1 MVQIILAIISH
12 MVVFSAA
19 ALPAIMVIFYK
30 RLHLEYRYDF
40 QSVLRVFTVSVL
52 LMIASVYKVSY
63 MALYSQQPLSE
74 ANSNIS
80 LFFSIAFIVCTFLSI
95 YFIIDRAI
103 SHFKQK
109 PRRLVLNIAAGLTI
123 LLAIVSIFQLVL
135 QSQAKN
141 FNYID
146 LAINTMYPTLTGV
159 LSLAGIISLITYK
172 RTSKAQR
179 IYSFIFVLSI
189 PLWILDLLFAQE
201 KYFLLTCFP
210 YAAFLFAV
218 FIEVFSCNAS
228 KQPAGSRI
236 DISFKEKYDLT
247 EREMDV
253 YNLAAQGLSNQE
265 ISKELFV
272 SVHTVKSHLQHI
284 FSKMNINTRY
294 QLINSEK
301 EKK

>member
-63 MALYSQQPLSE
+63 MALYAQQPLSE

-179 IYSFIFVLSI
+179 IYSFIFLLRKNIFFSHAF
-189 PLWILDLLFAQE
+189 PTLRFYLLF
-201 KYFLLTCFP
+201 LSRSS
-210 YAAFLFAV
+210 AATR
-218 FIEVFSCNAS
+218 
-228 KQPAGSRI
+228 Q
-236 DISFKEKYDLT
+236 
-247 EREMDV
+247 
-253 YNLAAQGLSNQE
+253 SNQQE
-265 ISKELFV
+265 AG
-272 SVHTVKSHLQHI
+272 
-284 FSKMNINTRY
+284 
-294 QLINSEK
+294 LIYLL
-301 EKK
+301 KKNMI